1 MASAK
6 KLKEHLQKLGSR
18 RGESPTLVPRQF
30 VEDMDPGQALQLA
43 EKWMERGVPPVYS
56 ISACYCAVE
65 AKGGTIQERLV
76 RSSGCCSASMTQR
89 RTTARR

>member
-6 KLKEHLQKLGSR
+6 KLKEHLQKLDNR

-43 EKWMERGVPPVYS
+43 EKVDGERG
-56 ISACYCAVE
+56 
-65 AKGGTIQERLV
+65 TTRLLY
-76 RSSGCCSASMTQR
+76 QR
-89 RTTARR
+89 LLLCR